1 MKKKK
6 GIVLGLEKLGF
17 LDELREVFYQ
27 NTGLIISFH
36 HQKVG
41 DYDFYPKFERNE
53 YCSLLQ
59 STPSGLKK
67 CIESDSNALDKAKKD
82 KKYCL
87 YKCHAGLTNA
97 AIHLEYKGMEIGS
110 IFTGQI
116 LTTPPTEEQ
125 FNKIYRYVN
134 NFGIPEKQLK
144 KAFFSTKI
152 VDEHKLIFGI
162 KLLEVMSNY
171 IISVEDEVFL
181 QKEVL
186 QKDKE
191 ILEYKNEKIEL
202 ENELQKLRISIL
214 EYNKDTAQLNHDGN
228 TIMDKNSHSI
238 QNAQNFIKDN
248 YFKNIMLNDVAES
261 VYLSPNYFSTV
272 FKEVSGYSFSFYL
285 RKTRIKAAKRMLIE
299 TDLPIKEIVFAV
311 GFDDYNYFNRIFKKA
326 EGIPPAK
333 FRLSNQNHKQLVVE

>member
-1 MKKKK
+1 MSMQQKKET
-6 GIVLGLEKLGF
+6 VLSLEKLGF
-17 LDELREVFYQ
+17 LDEIREVFYQ

-41 DYDFYPKFERNE
+41 DFDFYPKYERNE
-53 YCSLLQ
+53 YCRLLQ

-67 CIESDSNALDKAKKD
+67 CIESDSTALDKAKKD

-97 AIHLEYKGMEIGS
+97 VIHLEYKGVEIGS

-116 LTTPPTEEQ
+116 LTKPPTVEQ
-125 FNKIYRYVN
+125 FNRIYRN
-134 NFGIPEKQLK
+134 IKSSDLHKKQLK
-144 KAFFSTKI
+144 DAFFNTKV
-152 VDEHKLIFGI
+152 VDKNKLTFGI

-171 IISVEDEVFL
+171 IISVEDEIYL

-191 ILEYKNEKIEL
+191 ILEYKKEKLEL
-202 ENELQKLRISIL
+202 KNELQKLRISIL
-214 EYNKDTAQLNHDGN
+214 EYDKEEKRLNPDSNTA
-228 TIMDKNSHSI
+228 MDKYCHSI
-238 QNAQNFIKDN
+238 LKAQSFIKDN
-248 YFKNIMLNDVAES
+248 YFKNIMLNDVADS
-261 VYLSPNYFSTV
+261 VYLSPNYFSTI

-299 TDLPIKEIVFAV
+299 TELPIKEIVFAI
-311 GFDDYNYFNRIFKKA
+311 GLEDYNYFNRIFKKA

-333 FRLSNQNHKQLVVE
+333 FRASNQIHSQ